1 MPVVD
6 IEALIIRLTAIA
18 ADLVLYEKSLVTK
31 QIKNWETV
39 LSNYRK
45 HNSGLT
51 EMFSA
56 DSKLFLNMLESFS
69 KFNKGGGISEGEFE
83 KSFKSFVSSTDLP
96 ARKLALDYFDETF
109 NSLENQC
116 SIGMDASRN
125 QYLKTTCSDFHST
138 KSSYRSL
145 KGFLSSACD
154 MPGSPS
160 AGVDNPLRDSV
171 LMSGLCKEGRV
182 VIGKDIPGGLES
194 SDDRND
200 LMGFMKSK
208 EKYLTFSSNAP
219 VTLTW
224 TSAVSDSISST
235 ATMDSTMLD
244 STKTEGFF
252 GSNFKGVHLSA
263 GVDAAYSKDFH
274 LFIGQT
280 SDSSHEYT
288 RTVTITLDD
297 NDWGQILHLL
307 LLLKKNII

>member
-1 MPVVD
+1 MD
-6 IEALIIRLTAIA
+6 IEALILRLTAIA
-18 ADLVLYEKSLVTK
+18 ADLVLYEKSLITN

-56 DSKLFLNMLESFS
+56 DSKLFLNMLTSFS
-69 KFNKGGGISEGEFE
+69 KFNKGGGVSKGEFE
-83 KSFKSFVSSTDLP
+83 ESFKSFVSSTDLP
-96 ARKLALDYFDETF
+96 ARKLALDYFDKAF

-116 SIGMDASRN
+116 SVGMDSSRN
-125 QYLKTTCSDFHST
+125 QYLKTTCSDF

-160 AGVDNPLRDSV
+160 AGVGNPLRDSV
-171 LMSGLCKEGRV
+171 LMNGLCKEGRV
-182 VIGKDIPGGLES
+182 VNGKDIPGGLES
-194 SDDRND
+194 SDDRDD
-200 LMGFMKSK
+200 LMGFLKSK

-224 TSAVSDSISST
+224 TSTVSDSMSST
-235 ATMDSTMLD
+235 ATIDSTMLD
-244 STKTEGFF
+244 STLTEANIGT
-252 GSNFKGVHLSA
+252 NLKGVDVMA
-263 GVDAAYSKDFH
+263 GVDGGFARDFH

-280 SDSSHEYT
+280 SDSSHEYS
-288 RTVTITLDD
+288 RTVSITLDD
-297 NDWGQILHLL
+297 NDWGQILLL
-307 LLLKKNII
+307 LL